1 MSNNM
6 DNRLR
11 KVFREESVEPP
22 AYLWENIRKEVDA
35 RRRQKK
41 SVVWWYSTAAGI
53 VLLLGLSWLIQKK
66 EPLEKVVSY
75 TEITALGQDYIE
87 KEYKNREL
95 VSCLS
100 ARRPLP
106 TEHLPQT
113 LLPKKTT
120 ETPLEIVQL
129 FAERTLSTP
138 VPEAEIKTPA
148 IRRDFIPLVNKN
160 SYETQ
165 KLYRQLLLAD
175 SGTKPEKMKQSPGIS
190 LGGYIAPGY
199 SSGNYTAPDKAAR
212 NYRYSGNQM
221 QGMFN
226 LSGGL
231 KVAVNTGKRLS
242 IQTGI
247 MYTKIGQKTEG
258 EKNTSVYNLNMTAI
272 AGPRQVRN
280 IPSLLGN
287 IKTTKKLPSV
297 YYATTF
303 SSSGGGNI
311 EQVFEALEIPLA
323 LKYRL
328 NNNKLKISVLG
339 GFSGSFI
346 VANKAYLNYGNN
358 RKYVGTTED
367 IRTFNISTDWALGV
381 EYPIFPRITFMVE
394 PGFRYY
400 LQSISKNKDIDFKP
414 YMFSFSTGIG
424 ISF

>member
-1 MSNNM
+1 MSDNM

-41 SVVWWYSTAAGI
+41 SFGWWYSTAAGI

-75 TEITALGQDYIE
+75 TEIAALGQNYIE
-87 KEYKNREL
+87 KEYENREP
-95 VSCLS
+95 VSLLS

-106 TEHLPQT
+106 AEHLRQT
-113 LLPKKTT
+113 CLSGKAT
-120 ETPLEIVQL
+120 ETPLETVQL
-129 FAERTLSTP
+129 LTERALPAPS
-138 VPEAEIKTPA
+138 PEAEIKTPA

-175 SGTKPEKMKQSPGIS
+175 SETKPEKIKYAPGIS

-212 NYRYSGNQM
+212 NYRYSDNQI

-231 KVAVNTGKRLS
+231 KVAVNTGKRFS
-242 IQTGI
+242 VQTGI

-258 EKNTSVYNLNMTAI
+258 EKNTSVYNLNMAAM

-287 IKTTKKLPSV
+287 IKTTRRIPSI

-311 EQVFEALEIPLA
+311 EQVFEAIEIPLA

-328 NNNKLKISVLG
+328 NNNKLKISVSG

-358 RKYVGTTED
+358 RKYIGTTED

-381 EYPIFPRITFMVE
+381 EYPVFPRITFMVE

-424 ISF
+424 IRF

>member
-75 TEITALGQDYIE
+75 TEIAALGQDYIE

-175 SGTKPEKMKQSPGIS
+175 SGTKPEKRNNPRVYHWEDTLLPDILPEIIQHPTKQPETTDIP
-190 LGGYIAPGY
+190 A
-199 SSGNYTAPDKAAR
+199 TR
-212 NYRYSGNQM
+212 CR
-221 QGMFN
+221 
-226 LSGGL
+226 
-231 KVAVNTGKRLS
+231 VCS
-242 IQTGI
+242 I
-247 MYTKIGQKTEG
+247 
-258 EKNTSVYNLNMTAI
+258 
-272 AGPRQVRN
+272 
-280 IPSLLGN
+280 
-287 IKTTKKLPSV
+287 
-297 YYATTF
+297 
-303 SSSGGGNI
+303 
-311 EQVFEALEIPLA
+311 
-323 LKYRL
+323 
-328 NNNKLKISVLG
+328 
-339 GFSGSFI
+339 
-346 VANKAYLNYGNN
+346 
-358 RKYVGTTED
+358 
-367 IRTFNISTDWALGV
+367 
-381 EYPIFPRITFMVE
+381 
-394 PGFRYY
+394 
-400 LQSISKNKDIDFKP
+400 
-414 YMFSFSTGIG
+414 
-424 ISF
+424 

>member
-41 SVVWWYSTAAGI
+41 SFVWWYSTAAGI

-75 TEITALGQDYIE
+75 TEIAAIGQDYIE
-87 KEYKNREL
+87 KEYENREP
-95 VSCLS
+95 VSLLS
-100 ARRPLP
+100 ARRSLP
-106 TEHLPQT
+106 AEHLRQT
-113 LLPKKTT
+113 RHPEKST
-120 ETPLEIVQL
+120 ETPLESVRL
-129 FAERTLSTP
+129 LAECALPAPSP
-138 VPEAEIKTPA
+138 GAAIKTPA
-148 IRRDFIPLVNKN
+148 IRKDFIPLVNKN

-175 SGTKPEKMKQSPGIS
+175 SRTKPEKTKQSPGIS

-212 NYRYSGNQM
+212 NYRYSDSQI

-231 KVAVNTGKRLS
+231 KVAVNTGKRFS
-242 IQTGI
+242 VQTGI

-258 EKNTSVYNLNMTAI
+258 EKNTSVYNLNMAAM

-287 IKTTKKLPSV
+287 IKTTRRIPSI

-311 EQVFEALEIPLA
+311 EQVFEAIEIPLA

-328 NNNKLKISVLG
+328 NNNKLKISVSG

-346 VANKAYLNYGNN
+346 VANKAYLSYGNN

-381 EYPIFPRITFMVE
+381 EYPVFPRITFMVE

-424 ISF
+424 IRF

>member
-1 MSNNM
+1 
-6 DNRLR
+6 
-11 KVFREESVEPP
+11 
-22 AYLWENIRKEVDA
+22 
-35 RRRQKK
+35 
-41 SVVWWYSTAAGI
+41 
-53 VLLLGLSWLIQKK
+53 
-66 EPLEKVVSY
+66 
-75 TEITALGQDYIE
+75 
-87 KEYKNREL
+87 
-95 VSCLS
+95 
-100 ARRPLP
+100 
-106 TEHLPQT
+106 
-113 LLPKKTT
+113 
-120 ETPLEIVQL
+120 
-129 FAERTLSTP
+129 
-138 VPEAEIKTPA
+138 
-148 IRRDFIPLVNKN
+148 
-160 SYETQ
+160 
-165 KLYRQLLLAD
+165 
-175 SGTKPEKMKQSPGIS
+175 MKQSPGIS